1 MIPLAGGVGPQGC
14 LNLTDPDRHL
24 ATTSATTIASV
35 FVLDPHWDSPIAAI
49 FGVQLQFSKP
59 GGNGAAKAHAG
70 DEALVEVP
78 AFRHGEVGQRLGACG
93 RYGAVEDVAAVAV
106 PLEEIPKDRLVA
118 LPRRL
123 RDGFPAISHWKGF
136 AFRSVQISRHGDWG
150 SPHDPVVFTGRRA
163 ETGSGSPLRLPA
175 GNWPRRGWCRA
186 TE

>member
-106 PLEEIPKDRLVA
+106 PLEEIPKKTAWLHSRAGSATASQRSAIGKA
-118 LPRRL
+118 LR
-123 RDGFPAISHWKGF
+123 SE
-136 AFRSVQISRHGDWG
+136 AFRSVAMVIGD
-150 SPHDPVVFTGRRA
+150 
-163 ETGSGSPLRLPA
+163 LRMT
-175 GNWPRRGWCRA
+175 R
-186 TE
+186 